1 MACGWSP
8 WVDNRILLGNSFVWG
23 TVLELQSYKVYNH
36 SNRKKQNH
44 HAQHGGFTK

>member
-8 WVDNRILLGNSFVWG
+8 WVGNRILLGNSFVY

-36 SNRKKQNH
+36 SNRKKNH